1 MEYYRIK
8 YDYFD
13 SRSNRQLIKN
23 ELITEREMI
32 KKNLVWIPDEIYELV
47 NISKRNVFW
56 NFGVRFEYKGEK
68 K

>member
-8 YDYFD
+8 HDYYDR
-13 SRSNRQLIKN
+13 RSGYQLIEN

-32 KKNLVWIPDEIYELV
+32 KKNLVWIPNEIYELV

-56 NFGVRFEYKGEK
+56 HFGVRFEYKGEK
-68 K
+68 E